1 MFGKKLPQHTEATK
15 MKTIKEIR
23 LGYRGPKSN
32 LKYIMENQGV
42 TILALAEKTKL
53 SDRLIKRARTEQI
66 RKCTLETLGII
77 ADGLGVK
84 TKDLFEE

>member
-1 MFGKKLPQHTEATK
+1 

-23 LGYRGPKSN
+23 QDRRGPTSN
-32 LKYIMENQGV
+32 VKKIMENNGV
-42 TILALAEKTKL
+42 TIMALAESTKL

-84 TKDLFEE
+84 TKDLYEE

>member
-1 MFGKKLPQHTEATK
+1 
-15 MKTIKEIR
+15 MKTIKDIR
-23 LGYRGPKSN
+23 QERRGPTSN
-32 LKYIMENQGV
+32 VKKIMENNGV
-42 TILALAEKTKL
+42 TIMALAESTKL

-84 TKDLFEE
+84 TKDLYEE

>member
-1 MFGKKLPQHTEATK
+1 
-15 MKTIKEIR
+15 MKTIKDIR
-23 LGYRGPKSN
+23 QERRGPTSN
-32 LKYIMENQGV
+32 VKKIMENNGV
-42 TILALAEKTKL
+42 TIMALAESTKL

>member
-1 MFGKKLPQHTEATK
+1 MVKNYLIRQEGI
-15 MKTIKEIR
+15 MKTIKDIR
-23 LGYRGPKSN
+23 QERRGPTSN
-32 LKYIMENQGV
+32 VKKIMENNGV
-42 TILALAEKTKL
+42 TIMALAEYTKL

-84 TKDLFEE
+84 TKDLYEE

>member
-1 MFGKKLPQHTEATK
+1 
-15 MKTIKEIR
+15 
-23 LGYRGPKSN
+23 
-32 LKYIMENQGV
+32 MENKGV
-42 TILALAEKTKL
+42 TIIALAEATKL

-84 TKDLFEE
+84 TKDLYDE